1 MLQKF
6 YAYYYEEGG
15 NVTSHITAIETM
27 ATDLSDL
34 GISLPPEQ
42 VIGKIIMTLPSS
54 YRHFHSA
61 WNNVE
66 SNKKIVA
73 LLTSRLQVEET
84 LHQFQGLG
92 TTDKRDSA
100 LFSRNQKE
108 KSSFKGN
115 KSYNKPGN
123 GDQRKPCGFCTNNGH
138 KSGHREEDCWRK
150 TSYIQGRRDAGDT
163 AYTANNSGHTK
174 QPNPSNTSRCD
185 NDVIM

>member
-1 MLQKF
+1 
-6 YAYYYEEGG
+6 
-15 NVTSHITAIETM
+15 
-27 ATDLSDL
+27 
-34 GISLPPEQ
+34 
-42 VIGKIIMTLPSS
+42 MTLPPS

-66 SNKKIVA
+66 SNKKTVA
-73 LLTSRLQVEET
+73 LLTSRLQAEET

-92 TTDKRDSA
+92 TTDKSDSA
-100 LFSRNQKE
+100 LFSRNQKK